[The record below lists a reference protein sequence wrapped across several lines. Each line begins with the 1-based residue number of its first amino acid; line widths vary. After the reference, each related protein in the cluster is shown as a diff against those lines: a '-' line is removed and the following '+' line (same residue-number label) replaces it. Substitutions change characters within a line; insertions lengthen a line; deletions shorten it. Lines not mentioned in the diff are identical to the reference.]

1 MKDNK
6 ILKDIQKAF
15 NTGVS
20 YMLPSVVVGG
30 ILLAIALSTGTATDT
45 GMQVTN
51 PVMKNLNDL
60 GSAGFAMMIPIL
72 AGYISYSLA
81 GKPGLVPG
89 FI

>member
-51 PVMKNLNDL
+51 PVMKT
-60 GSAGFAMMIPIL
+60 
-72 AGYISYSLA
+72 
-81 GKPGLVPG
+81 
-89 FI
+89 

>member
-45 GMQVTN
+45 ECQVTN

-60 GSAGFAMMIPIL
+60 GSEDL
-72 AGYISYSLA
+72 QR
-81 GKPGLVPG
+81 
-89 FI
+89 